1 MRGSAVIVRVLL
13 VLLTMVAGVS
23 MPAVAVAQIAMPDAR
38 EMSGIPRP
46 VTDLPERT
54 VSVRLIRGSLSNN
67 ITDHPVELLVNGEA
81 QTVSTDDQGRAQF
94 GPLAAGATLKAVAV
108 VDGER
113 LESMEFPA
121 PSQGGIRVMLV
132 ATDPEQA
139 SREAA
144 ARAAAVP
151 GEVTLGGESRFVIEP
166 DDEIVR
172 VYYLLDI
179 INGGTAPVQPREPFV
194 FETPAQAT
202 STTVMDGAPQAAVAG
217 RRVSISGPFPPGN
230 TFASIAFALPAPTGS
245 VEIHQVFPATL
256 DHLGLIVE
264 KVGEPVVTSHQI
276 ERQQEMPVGDR
287 MYIASAGGTI
297 PAGTPVEISISGL
310 PHHSQTPRWVAIG
323 IAVLVGLGGA
333 WFAWR
338 PTPTTSGNERKKLL
352 ARREKLL
359 QELVKLEAQHQ
370 RGKIDG
376 PAYRSRREQLMASL
390 EHIYGAL
397 DTDDTGPEPA
407 SRTGLAA

>member
-1 MRGSAVIVRVLL
+1 MRGSVVIVRALL
-13 VLLTMVAGVS
+13 VATMVV
-23 MPAVAVAQIAMPDAR
+23 AVAIPSTAIAQIAMPDAR

-54 VSVRLIRGSLSNN
+54 VSVRLIRGTLSNN
-67 ITDHPVELLVNGEA
+67 IAGHPVELLINGEA
-81 QTVSTDDQGRAQF
+81 QTISTDEQGRAQF
-94 GPLAAGATLKAVAV
+94 GPLTPGATLKAVAV

-139 SREAA
+139 KRAAA

-151 GEVTLGGESRFVIEP
+151 GEVTLGGESRFVVEP

-179 INGGTAPVQPREPFV
+179 INNGTAPVQPSEPFV
-194 FETPAQAT
+194 FETPEQAT
-202 STTVMDGAPQAAVAG
+202 STTVMEGAPQAAAAG

-230 TFASIAFALPAPTGS
+230 TFVSIAFALPAPTGS
-245 VEIHQVFPATL
+245 VEIQQVFPADL
-256 DHLGLIVE
+256 DHLGVIVE

-276 ERQQEMPVGDR
+276 ERQQEMPVGER
-287 MYIASAGGTI
+287 MYIASAGGAI

-310 PHHSQTPRWVAIG
+310 PHHSQVPRWVTIG
-323 IAVLVGLGGA
+323 IAVLVALGGA

-338 PTPTTSGNERKKLL
+338 PTPTGSGNERKKLL

-359 QELVKLEAQHQ
+359 QELVKLEGNHQ
-370 RGKIDG
+370 RGKVDG
-376 PAYRSRREQLMASL
+376 PAYQSRREQLMASL
-390 EHIYGAL
+390 EHIYGEL

>member
-1 MRGSAVIVRVLL
+1 MCVFAVL
-13 VLLTMVAGVS
+13 
-23 MPAVAVAQIAMPDAR
+23 AVAAPAASQIAMPDAR

-46 VTDLPERT
+46 VSDLPERT
-54 VSVRLIRGSLSNN
+54 ISVRLIRGDLSNN
-67 ITDHPVELLVNGEA
+67 IAGHPVDLVVNGET
-81 QTVSTDDQGRAQF
+81 QTVETDEQGRAQF
-94 GPLAAGATLKAVAV
+94 GPLSPGATLKAVAV

-132 ATDPEQA
+132 ATDPERA
-139 SREAA
+139 AA
-144 ARAAAVP
+144 ARTPAVP
-151 GEVTLGGESRFVIEP
+151 GEVVLAGETRFVIEP
-166 DDEIVR
+166 DDEVVR

-179 INGGTAPVQPREPFV
+179 VNNRSAPVQPASPFV

-202 STTVMDGAPQAAVAG
+202 STTVMEGEPQAAAAG
-217 RRVSISGPFPPGN
+217 NRVSVSGPFPPGN
-230 TFASIAFALPAPTGS
+230 TFVSIAYALPAPQGS
-245 VEIHQVFPATL
+245 VAIEQVLPATL
-256 DHLGLIVE
+256 DHLGVIVE
-264 KVGEPVVTSHQI
+264 KVGEPRVTSPQI

-287 MYIASAGGTI
+287 IYIASAGGTI
-297 PAGTPVEISISGL
+297 PAGAPVQISISGL
-310 PHHSQTPRWVAIG
+310 PHHSPTPRWVAIG
-323 IAVLVGLGGA
+323 LALAVVLVGA

-338 PTPTTSGNERKKLL
+338 TPAPSSASERKRLL

-359 QELVKLEAQHQ
+359 QELVRLEGSHQ
-370 RGKIDG
+370 RGRVDG
-376 PAYRSRREQLMASL
+376 SAYASRREQLMASL

>member
-1 MRGSAVIVRVLL
+1 MIVRWKKTLL
-13 VLLTMVAGVS
+13 VLLTVAVTAGI
-23 MPAVAVAQIAMPDAR
+23 PTEAVAQFAMPDAR

-54 VSVRLIRGSLSNN
+54 VSVRLIRGTLSNN
-67 ITDHPVELLVNGEA
+67 IAGHPVELLVNGETR
-81 QTVSTDDQGRAQF
+81 TVSTDDQGRAQF
-94 GPLAAGATLKAVAV
+94 GPLTPGATLKAVAT

-132 ATDPEQA
+132 ATDPEQEKRA
-139 SREAA
+139 AA
-144 ARAAAVP
+144 ARATAVP
-151 GEVTLGGESRFVIEP
+151 GEVTLGGESRFVVEP

-179 INGGTAPVQPREPFV
+179 INSGTTPVQPRQPLV
-194 FETPAQAT
+194 FETPALAT
-202 STTVMDGAPQAAVAG
+202 STTVMEGAPQAAVAG

-245 VEIHQVFPATL
+245 VEIEQVFPADL

-264 KVGEPVVTSHQI
+264 KVGAPVVTSHQI
-276 ERQQEMPVGDR
+276 ERQQEMPVGGR
-287 MYIASAGGTI
+287 QYIASAGGAI

-310 PHHSQTPRWVAIG
+310 PHHSQVPRWVTIG
-323 IAVLVGLGGA
+323 IAIFVGLGGA

-338 PTPTTSGNERKKLL
+338 PTPSSSGNERKKLL
-352 ARREKLL
+352 ARREKLM
-359 QELVKLEAQHQ
+359 QELVKLDASHQ
-370 RGKIDG
+370 RGKVDG